1 MDFIMNNYEYQKWQL
16 DDFVNK
22 LPIILTDS

>member
-1 MDFIMNNYEYQKWQL
+1 MCDLLML

-22 LPIILTDS
+22 LTGRMKFSP